1 MLLANHLWQSTL
13 FAALATGL
21 ALMLRNNRAQTR
33 YALWLAASVKFLVP
47 FSLLFAIGARIEWP
61 AAAPI
66 ARTAIPAA
74 AHQVTQPFVD
84 FEPLASGAAAEHGVS
99 MVVVLFAVWLVGFV
113 AVVVSWARR
122 WVRVRSAIKS
132 AWPVGPAV
140 KGAYASGSVSATR
153 QVRILATRSLL
164 EPGIFGVFQPVL
176 LLPEGI
182 TERMTA
188 DHLNAILAHE
198 LCHVRRRDNLAAAL
212 HMLVEAIFWFHPLV
226 WWIGARLIEERERAC
241 DEEVLRLGN
250 HPSVYAESIL
260 KTCRFYLESPLPC
273 LSGVTGSDLKKRI
286 TQIMNA
292 SLTTNLSRRKKLL
305 LASAAVAA
313 VTVPLLA
320 GLADTTPAP
329 TFEVASIKPSK
340 PGPSKTGPFLVGFQ
354 IGRGAHFTAHGIT
367 AKMLLEEAYS
377 VKDAQISQAPP
388 WFDTDRYD
396 IDAKPEEPVGA
407 AIDKLPADDQKDKLM
422 QMIQALLADRF
433 KLAIGHE
440 SKEMP
445 VYAMVVAKSGPKMK
459 VSDFKPPEH
468 PEAVSPMPPKSG
480 DRAMRGRIMMRNGNL
495 TSTGIE
501 MRMLADVLSSFT
513 GRPVIDKTNLSG
525 RYEFTLQWTPDMNQM
540 PMAGKG
546 APGGPGPGGPGGPEA
561 APAPESNSP
570 SLFTAIREQLGLR
583 LESQKA
589 PMDVLVITHAEKP
602 SEN

>member
-13 FAALATGL
+13 FAALGAGL

-47 FSLLFAIGARIEWP
+47 FSLLFAIGARIELP

-66 ARTAIPAA
+66 ARTAIPVG
-74 AHQVTQPFVD
+74 AHEVMQPFVD
-84 FEPLASGAAAEHGVS
+84 FEPLASGTAAEHGVS
-99 MVVVLFAVWLVGFV
+99 MVGVLFAVWLVGFV

-122 WVRVRSAIKS
+122 WVRVRRAIKS
-132 AWPVGPAV
+132 AWPVAPAV
-140 KGAYASGSVSATR
+140 KGAYASGSVSAAQ

-164 EPGIFGVFQPVL
+164 EPGVFGVFRPVL
-176 LLPEGI
+176 LLPQGI

-188 DHLNAILAHE
+188 AHLNAILAHE
-198 LCHVRRRDNLAAAL
+198 LCHVRRWDNLAAAL

-260 KTCRFYLESPLPC
+260 KTCQFYLESPFPC

-340 PGPSKTGPFLVGFQ
+340 PGPSKPGPFLVGFQ
-354 IGRGAHFTAHGIT
+354 IARGAHFTVHGIT
-367 AKMLLEEAYS
+367 PKMLVEEAYS

-388 WFDTDRYD
+388 WFNTDRYD

-407 AIDKLPADDQKDKLM
+407 AIDKLRPDDQKDKLM
-422 QMIQALLADRF
+422 QMVQALLADRF
-433 KLAIGHE
+433 KLAISHE

-445 VYAMVVAKSGPKMK
+445 IYAMVVAKGGPKMK

-468 PEAVSPMPPKSG
+468 PEALPPMPSKSG
-480 DRAMRGRIMMRNGNL
+480 DRAMRGRIMMRPGNL

-501 MRMLADVLSSFT
+501 MRMLADALSSFT
-513 GRPVIDKTNLSG
+513 GRPVIDKTNLSR
-525 RYEFTLQWTPDMNQM
+525 RYEFTLQWTPDT
-540 PMAGKG
+540 PVAGMG
-546 APGGPGPGGPGGPEA
+546 APGGPEA
-561 APAPESNSP
+561 TPAPESNGP

-583 LESQKA
+583 LESQKG

>member
-1 MLLANHLWQSTL
+1 L
-13 FAALATGL
+13 FAALAAGL

-47 FSLLFAIGARIEWP
+47 FSLLFAIGARIELP
-61 AAAPI
+61 GAAPI
-66 ARTAIPAA
+66 AHTAIPAA
-74 AHQVTQPFVD
+74 AHEVTQPFVAL
-84 FEPLASGAAAEHGVS
+84 EPLASGVAAEHGFS
-99 MVVVLFAVWLVGFV
+99 LAGVLLVIWLVGFV
-113 AVVVSWARR
+113 AVVVSWVRR
-122 WVRVRSAIKS
+122 WVRVRRAMKS

-140 KGAYASGSVSATR
+140 KGAYASGSVSATP

-164 EPGIFGVFQPVL
+164 EPGIFGVFRPVL

-182 TERMTA
+182 TEHLTA
-188 DHLNAILAHE
+188 AHLNAVIAHE
-198 LCHVRRRDNLAAAL
+198 LCHARRRDNLAAVL
-212 HMLVEAIFWFHPLV
+212 HMMVEAIFWFHPLV

-250 HPSVYAESIL
+250 QPSVYAESIL
-260 KTCRFYLESPLPC
+260 KTCQFYLGSPLPS

-329 TFEVASIKPSK
+329 AFEIASIKPSK
-340 PGPSKTGPFLVGFQ
+340 PGPPKPSPFLVGFQ
-354 IGRGAHFTAHGIT
+354 IGRGAHFTVHGIT
-367 AKMLLEEAYS
+367 PKMLLEEAYS

-407 AIDKLPADDQKDKLM
+407 AIDKLPPGDQKDKLM
-422 QMIQALLADRF
+422 QMVQALLADRF
-433 KLAIGHE
+433 KLAISHE

-445 VYAMVVAKSGPKMK
+445 VYAMVVAKGGPKMK

-468 PEAVSPMPPKSG
+468 PEGLPPMPPKSG
-480 DRAMRGRIMMRNGNL
+480 DRAMRGRVMLRPGKI
-495 TSTGIE
+495 TSTGVE
-501 MRMLADVLSSFT
+501 MRMLADVLSDFT

-525 RYEFTLQWTPDMNQM
+525 RYEFTLQWTPDTNQM
-540 PMAGKG
+540 PMAGMG
-546 APGGPGPGGPGGPEA
+546 APGGPGPGRSGGPEA
-561 APAPESNSP
+561 APAPESNGP

-589 PMDVLVITHAEKP
+589 PMDVLVITHSEKP